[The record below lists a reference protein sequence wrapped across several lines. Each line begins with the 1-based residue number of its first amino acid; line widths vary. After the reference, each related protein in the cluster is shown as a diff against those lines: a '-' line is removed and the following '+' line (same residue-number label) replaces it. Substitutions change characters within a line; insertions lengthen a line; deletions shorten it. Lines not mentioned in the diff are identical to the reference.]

1 MKTSLIAMGAA
12 VGLLVWSSGARAQQ
26 AVEVP
31 QATAVQPVQG
41 VIEGQIISAPIYD
54 YPSAPVVGSA
64 PIDVFDPTSQPHPYS
79 YYITF
84 PEPARTYVGLGEV
97 DQFPFYGQPYGRPN
111 DRWSWTGMMGNRAAG
126 LDRYY
131 YQLLP

>member
-12 VGLLVWSSGARAQQ
+12 VGLLVGSAGARAQQ
-26 AVEVP
+26 AVEIP
-31 QATAVQPVQG
+31 QALDAPPAQG
-41 VIEGQIISAPIYD
+41 VLEGYITAPTYN
-54 YPSAPVVGSA
+54 YPGAPVVGSA
-64 PIDVFDPTSQPHPYS
+64 PVSAIDPTFQPHPYS
-79 YYITF
+79 YYVTF
-84 PEPARTYVGLGEV
+84 PEPARTYVGLGPE
-97 DQFPFYGQPYGRPN
+97 DHFPFQGQLYGRPG